1 MPDQR
6 NQGQGNKME
15 RFTQRAR
22 RVLSL
27 AQEEAERMQH
37 SYIGTEHLLLGLMR
51 EEGGVAG
58 RVLSELGLDPR
69 RVEELVERLTSS
81 KRTSAPTQMDLSPS
95 TKKVLELA
103 VDEARRLGHHYIGT
117 EHLLL
122 GLVRQTDG
130 VAIEVLKRLNIN
142 PEDVR
147 RQTRRILQED
157 PESKRELPRRDT
169 TSSTSTSSTGSEP
182 TTRRASASREKKSN
196 TPLIDQLATD
206 LTLLAEENKLDPV
219 IGRDMEIERVIQIL
233 SRRTKNNPALIGE
246 PGVGKTAIVEGLAQR
261 IVNREA
267 PAPLLNKRVLQLDVG
282 SLVAG
287 TMYRGQFEERLK
299 RVVEELKS
307 SDSILFIDE
316 VHMLVGAGSAGSS
329 VDAANILKPALAR
342 GELQCIG
349 ATTLDEYRKHIEN
362 DAALERRFQKVL
374 VEEPTIEQT
383 IEILRG
389 IRRAYE
395 EHHDLE
401 ISDEAIEAAANL
413 SARYLPDRFLPDKAI
428 DLVDEA
434 SSRVRMYKSPDSTRY
449 RQIESERFNLID
461 DIEEI
466 ERSNDIGALTM
477 PSEEYTQRL
486 TELRSQL
493 QLVDERLEGFRVS
506 WNPDTN
512 KPRLVA
518 EDIAEV
524 LGMLTG
530 IPVTTIA
537 EEESARLLRME
548 EELHKRIIG
557 QDEAIIAISK
567 AVRRSRAGLKD
578 PRRPIGSFLFLGP
591 TGVGKTELS
600 KALAEFLFGSED
612 ALIQL
617 DMSEF
622 MERHTVARLTGA
634 PPGYVGYED
643 AGQLTEAVRRRPY
656 SIVVFDEIEKAHP
669 EALNM
674 LLQIMEEG
682 HLSDARGR
690 QVDFRNAIVVMTSN
704 LGADV
709 IKRGTGLGFDV
720 KRDENIEA
728 AKAYED
734 MRRRVMEEVRRQL
747 RPEFI
752 NRLDG
757 SIVFRSLTKEEI
769 NLIVELRL
777 DEVRR
782 LMKEHHLE
790 LETSDAARAYMG
802 EKGYDPEYGARPLRR
817 VITNMMEDRLSDGI
831 LAGEF
836 PPDSIVYV
844 DFDAEKAVLVFTS
857 KAKEL
862 LEEAQGEV
870 TP

>member
-169 TSSTSTSSTGSEP
+169 TSSTSTTSTGSEP

-557 QDEAIIAISK
+557 QDEAIVAISK

-782 LMKEHHLE
+782 LMREHHLE
-790 LETSDAARAYMG
+790 LETSDTARAYMG

-844 DFDAEKAVLVFTS
+844 DLDAEKAELVFTS

-862 LEEAQGEV
+862 LEEAQGEA